1 MDLDMLKVKQA
12 VYILYI
18 ILCLVTKTSSQKCE
32 KVDEVSIKCDHIPT
46 VIDAGITKVYIQN
59 VTSEGKAMVI
69 RQSNFSAV
77 NWEKVEYLELND
89 QENSASFT
97 VHFKFENECF
107 ANLVSLRELR
117 IHLKSLYIYPEIFV
131 GLDSVETVDLG
142 NCPRL
147 KYSQLVQA
155 FNGTHRL
162 PRLDKL
168 ILSKW
173 SSFSGRNAL
182 NDSFVDVL
190 PRNITFIDVS
200 SSQIST
206 LNFTAFSKKLKH
218 LEGLNISYSVISEI
232 FSKHITQTDL
242 KNFKIIDL
250 SYATLPSS
258 SIPILPGRTEFKNV
272 HIKVSRLHPRTRL
285 IFSPLTLNGSGLISA
300 FSSIYIENSTFTIDD
315 DLQTLTQNIILQNN
329 QLKRLDVNVICDKH
343 NMSSFRLVDFSAN
356 GMEYLHP
363 TILYC
368 MPNIVTVDLSKN
380 NLYIMAKEHPSLFEV
395 FFSELPKLKFI
406 SLAENLLREIPM
418 DLFSKSRM
426 VETIDLSRNR
436 LQQVTFK
443 LSDLNHLQTL
453 DLSQNNIQ
461 SLDSLSLS
469 RLDSIQCTNAS
480 TKVVFTANP
489 ILCSKCMSKKFLKW
503 LVSSNLVN
511 ISSQNLQCM
520 NKDHHLELINES
532 TLKRVEKLCYIK
544 TVTLAGS
551 ISAGV
556 VFILTGVLIG
566 IIYGRKRRAQRI
578 QNRVNV
584 INNLCDGAGQHEFVA
599 YLAYSSDDHDFVMK
613 YVLQQLNENLQ
624 LMTGIDRE
632 LICTGD
638 KHLRFGFDIRSETIR
653 CLDRSAVVIVVVSE
667 SFCTSEYCHHELDQ
681 AYIKR
686 KPIVLMFK
694 ERVEESVMMPTM
706 KELYR
711 NKVRML
717 WNFENGEYV
726 LKSTWENVSTSVL
739 DLVPCDV

>member
-1 MDLDMLKVKQA
+1 MHLCILRAQQV
-12 VYILYI
+12 VYLLYI

-32 KVDEVSIKCDHIPT
+32 KVDVVSIKCDHIPT
-46 VIDAGITKVYIQN
+46 IIDAGITKVYIQN
-59 VTSEGKAMVI
+59 VTSERNVTVI
-69 RQSNFSAV
+69 RRSNFSAV
-77 NWEKVEYLELND
+77 NWEKVEYLEFSD
-89 QENSASFT
+89 HENKARFA
-97 VHFKFENECF
+97 VNFIFQNECF

-117 IHLKSLYIYPEIFV
+117 IHLKYLHIYPEIFV

-155 FNGTHRL
+155 FNGTKRL
-162 PRLDKL
+162 PRLNKL
-168 ILSKW
+168 ILSNW
-173 SSFSGRNAL
+173 SRVSGRNAL

-190 PRNITFIDVS
+190 PRNITYIDAS
-200 SSQIST
+200 SSQISI
-206 LNFTAFSKKLKH
+206 LNVTSFAKKLNH
-218 LEGLNISYSVISEI
+218 LAVLNISYSVVTEIST
-232 FSKHITQTDL
+232 KYMTQTDL
-242 KNFKIIDL
+242 KHLQIVDL
-250 SYATLPSS
+250 SYATLPSRS
-258 SIPILPGRTEFKNV
+258 VPILPGRTEIKN
-272 HIKVSRLHPRTRL
+272 IQGKASQLHPRTRL
-285 IFSPLTLNGSGLISA
+285 IFSPLTLNGSGIISA
-300 FSSIYIENSTFTIDD
+300 FSSIYIENSTFTIDK

-329 QLKRLDVNVICDKH
+329 QLKRLDINVICDKH
-343 NMSSFRLVDFSAN
+343 KLSSFRLVDFSAN

-363 TILYC
+363 SILYC
-368 MPNIVTVDLSKN
+368 MPNLVTVDLSKN
-380 NLYIMAKEHPSLFEV
+380 NLYILAEENPSLFEM
-395 FFSELPKLKFI
+395 FFSELPNLKFI
-406 SLAENLLREIPM
+406 SLADNLLREIPI
-418 DLFSKSRM
+418 DFFSKSKM
-426 VETIDLSRNR
+426 VETIDLSRNH
-436 LQQVTFK
+436 LQQITFK
-443 LSDLNHLQTL
+443 LSDLVKLQTL

-469 RLDSIQCTNAS
+469 RLDSISCTNTS
-480 TKVVFTANP
+480 TKVIFTANP
-489 ILCSKCMSKKFLKW
+489 ILCSKCTSKKFLKW
-503 LVSSNLVN
+503 LVSTNLLN

-520 NKDHHLELINES
+520 NKEHHLELINES
-532 TLKRVEKLCYIK
+532 TIKEVEKLCYIK

-556 VFILTGVLIG
+556 VFILIGVLIG
-566 IIYGRKRRAQRI
+566 VIYARKRSAQRI

-584 INNLCDGAGQHEFVA
+584 INNLRVGAGQHEFVA

-624 LMTGIDRE
+624 LMTGMDRE

-638 KHLRFGFDIRSETIR
+638 KHLRFGFDIHSETIR
-653 CLDRSAVVIVVVSE
+653 LLDRSAVVIVVVSE
-667 SFCTSEYCHHELDQ
+667 SFCTSEYCHQELDQ

-694 ERVEESVMMPTM
+694 ERVEESVMMPMM

-726 LKSTWENVSTSVL
+726 LKSTWENVSASVL